1 MGAGYHLDTILA
13 NQNHFRARWVVI
25 SVILG
30 HFGPFW
36 AYFGHFRYFLVSINS
51 AHHVIL
57 LK

>member
-13 NQNHFRARWVVI
+13 NQNHFRTRWVVI

-36 AYFGHFRYFLVSINS
+36 AILGLFWSFLVNS
-51 AHHVIL
+51 VTVSEP
-57 LK
+57 